1 MKTCL
6 VSLISDQTIPN
17 ILVAGH
23 YVPDF
28 LLFITTPSMEKKGKC
43 SAILDVLKQRG
54 HDYTHAFKKIVV
66 AEDSVDKIQ
75 SDVSVWLDSEGR
87 QFRFIVNL
95 TGGNKLM
102 SIAAFDLFSGYDS
115 VMGYVP
121 IPRNEFLIPFP
132 KKQPKEPVGLHER
145 LTVREYLNA
154 YGFTIDNEAALEKN
168 KQEAFDRAPVST
180 FMFDNYETVKPLLKY
195 LGGCLRP
202 LKDRQLK
209 KGYTFSGVFSAQHK
223 EQDALC
229 DMLGF
234 ECENSEITKKIYK
247 TEWNFLR
254 GGWLEEYLFLC
265 LFKAMPR
272 GSDIQLSVVC
282 NDPQGNR
289 NEFDIMF
296 TCENSLY
303 IVECKSLD
311 AREESDGA
319 GKGTVNEFL
328 YKLGALRQKFGLTP
342 RAFLATTST
351 HIFDQKEEVKAHL
364 IERGKQFSTEIIPL
378 VKVENPESFFR
389 SKFSYNS

>member
-1 MKTCL
+1 
-6 VSLISDQTIPN
+6 
-17 ILVAGH
+17 
-23 YVPDF
+23 
-28 LLFITTPSMEKKGKC
+28 MEKKEKC
-43 SAILDVLKQRG
+43 AAILDVLKQRG
-54 HDYTHAFKKIVV
+54 NDYTHAVKKIVV
-66 AEDSVDKIQ
+66 AEDSIDKIQ
-75 SDVSVWLDSEGR
+75 SDVAAWLDSEGR
-87 QFRFIVNL
+87 QYRFIINL
-95 TGGNKLM
+95 TGGTKLM

-115 VMGYVP
+115 IMGYIP
-121 IPRNEFLIPFP
+121 IRRNEFLIPFP
-132 KKQPKEPVGLHER
+132 KKQPKAPVILHER

-154 YGFTIDNEAALEKN
+154 YGFTIENEQELEKN
-168 KQEAFDRAPVST
+168 KQAASDRATVSA
-180 FMFDNYETVKPLLKY
+180 FMFDHYEAVKPLLKY

-209 KGYTFSGVFSAQHK
+209 KGYDFRGAFSPQNK
-223 EQDALC
+223 EQAALC

-234 ECENSEITKKIYK
+234 KYNNSEMTRKIHK

-254 GGWLEEYLFLC
+254 GGWLEEHLFLC
-265 LFKAMPR
+265 LLKAMPR
-272 GSDIQLSVVC
+272 GSNIQLSIVC

-296 TCENSLY
+296 TWENSLY
-303 IVECKSLD
+303 IVECKSLN
-311 AREESDGA
+311 APAESDSE
-319 GKGTVNEFL
+319 GKGAINEFL

-342 RAFLATTST
+342 QAFLATTST